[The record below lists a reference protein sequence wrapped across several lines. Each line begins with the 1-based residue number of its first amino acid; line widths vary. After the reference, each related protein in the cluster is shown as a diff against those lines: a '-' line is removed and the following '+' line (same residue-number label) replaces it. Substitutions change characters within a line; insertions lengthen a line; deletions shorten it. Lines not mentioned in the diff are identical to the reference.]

1 MMKQRDPERVLEEL
15 LVLRAQDG
23 DQAAWRELALTWNSR
38 LFAHAVTLLG
48 DRDAAQDAV
57 QDAWEAAFRGIRR
70 LEDPA
75 RFRAWL
81 LRIVSNKCADFIR
94 RAQRRRMVDRDLA
107 AEAAPSVE
115 PNVFPEGD
123 DDITALRRG
132 LRRLPPDRRALLT
145 MLYLRSMSVA
155 EISAVLDVPPGT
167 VKSRLHH
174 AREHLRKI
182 LNRTSRRTT

>member
-1 MMKQRDPERVLEEL
+1 M
-15 LVLRAQDG
+15 LRAQDG
-23 DQAAWRELALTWNSR
+23 DQAAWRELAQSWNSR

-57 QDAWEAAFRGIRR
+57 QDAWVAAFRGIRR

-94 RAQRRRMVDRDLA
+94 KAQRRRAADRDLA
-107 AEAAPSVE
+107 AETEPGVE
-115 PNVFPEGD
+115 PEVLSGHSED
-123 DDITALRRG
+123 DEIVALRRG
-132 LRRLPPDRRALLT
+132 LHRLPPDRRALLT

-155 EISAVLDVPPGT
+155 EIAVVLDVPPGT

-182 LNRTSRRTT
+182 LNRSPGSTT